1 MVDVA
6 WVLALGFVAWAGWL
20 DWKSRRIPNW
30 LTVPALILG
39 VGVNALG
46 SGWLGFRAA
55 LAGAALM
62 LLLLLPLVWLR
73 ALGAGD
79 WKLMGALGG
88 MLGPHWALAVLFWSL
103 MIGGL
108 MAGTQVIRHKKVKQT
123 ATNLGALVQG
133 FFVFGL
139 RPHPVIALGNP
150 EMMSLPFGVAV
161 AGATLLCFGVGVALA
176 RF

>member
-1 MVDVA
+1 MEDVV
-6 WVLALGFVAWAGWL
+6 WVLTLGFVAWAGWL
-20 DWKSRRIPNW
+20 DWRSRRIPNW
-30 LTVPALILG
+30 LTVPALFLG
-39 VGVNALG
+39 VGVNAVG

-88 MLGPHWALAVLFWSL
+88 FLGPRGALVVLFWSL
-103 MIGGL
+103 MIGGV
-108 MAGTQVIRHKKVKQT
+108 MAVAQVIRHGKVK
-123 ATNLGALVQG
+123 ATLANLGALLQG

-161 AGATLLCFGVGVALA
+161 AGATLLCFGAGVAM
-176 RF
+176 RHF